1 MIVNTDY
8 EGKWDTSPKEVFW
21 NSLCL
26 VITTHDYDLGYS
38 YHSLIWLTALAA
50 SLGLMK
56 IDAEDN
62 IATMDNIY
70 MNFIRE
76 DFF

>member
-1 MIVNTDY
+1 
-8 EGKWDTSPKEVFW
+8 
-21 NSLCL
+21 
-26 VITTHDYDLGYS
+26 
-38 YHSLIWLTALAA
+38 
-50 SLGLMK
+50 MK

-76 DFF
+76 DFLKKNVRNVDVTSKNKSFKTESWEWNEFFEEKTRFEEIDIMQYHYAE